1 MFIFEMLN
9 LGEGFQKY
17 FEIVPALTPEL
28 KNEVFRIRHDV
39 YCEELKFEPVRP
51 DKRETDE
58 YDAHS
63 LHCLIRN
70 VNNGEFAG
78 CTRLV
83 LTRPGNP
90 RDFLPFEKTC
100 AKTLDRTIIDPQ
112 RMPRDRIGEV
122 SRLAISARYRRRKG
136 EEHDLRAFADDSFG
150 DAKRPRF
157 PYIPVGLYLGT
168 IELALRHGIDTI
180 FVLTAPRLASHFA
193 RLGAKV
199 TQIGGPVEHRG
210 QRVPSMMDCKGII
223 NGLNFVTRP
232 LYKVIA
238 AEVDE
243 QLRRQTA
250 LLRE

>member
-1 MFIFEMLN
+1 MYIFEMLN
-9 LGEGFQKY
+9 LGEGFKKY
-17 FEIVPALTPEL
+17 FEIVPALTPDL
-28 KNEVFRIRHDV
+28 KDEVFRIRHDV
-39 YCEELKFEPVRP
+39 YCEELHFEPVRP
-51 DKRETDE
+51 DKRERDE
-58 YDAHS
+58 YDEHA

-70 VNNGEFAG
+70 VDTGKFAG
-78 CTRLV
+78 STRLV
-83 LTRPGNP
+83 LTRPESP
-90 RDFLPFEKTC
+90 LDSLPFEKTG
-100 AKTLDRTIIDPQ
+100 ANTLDRSIVDPQ

-136 EEHDLRAFADDSFG
+136 EERDLRGFSDDSFG

-168 IELALRHGIDTI
+168 IELALRHDIDTI
-180 FVLTAPRLASHFA
+180 FVLTAPRLASHFG

-199 TQIGGPVEHRG
+199 TQIGGPVAHRG
-210 QRVPSMMDCKGII
+210 QRVPSMMDCKAIV

-250 LLRE
+250 LMRE